1 MSRRTMDLR
10 PESVRRRVDERR
22 ERGLL
27 ARCSIV
33 GGLVLIA
40 AWTSGAWRLE
50 VAKAHRDD
58 AEAHA
63 ASVLSVERELAEV
76 EGSIASLGRDLSAWR
91 TVTIPFGPTAVVDGI
106 LAGLPESATVER
118 LAFDANSLVTSS
130 GRALTARTD
139 MEPSPR
145 RLQGEIEGFAA
156 TDEHVVEIVTSLR
169 SVPFFMEVKV
179 ERTWHREIKGDPARA
194 FRLRFE
200 VDLETASPALE
211 PSITT
216 EDPS

>member
-1 MSRRTMDLR
+1 MDLR

-91 TVTIPFGPTAVVDGI
+91 TVTIPFGPTTVLDGI

-211 PSITT
+211 PSVTT